1 MAATTAGAI
10 AWNVN
15 AADRAR
21 PSLAELGVEVLSTP
35 DGLEAIA
42 GSRFKPQSLPEADRL
57 LAKLPVLRALDL
69 SRTEVASVEPLKGL
83 TALRSLDLSSTQI
96 AIVDPLKSLSALRE
110 LNLNSTQVANL
121 EPLRSLTALRTL
133 DLSATKVTDLRPLQ
147 DLPNLTK
154 VNGVSDEELKK
165 LNAYRGAINL
175 PLVK

>member
-42 GSRFKPQSLPEADRL
+42 GSRFKPQSLPEADRP

-96 AIVDPLKSLSALRE
+96 VIVDPLKSLS
-110 LNLNSTQVANL
+110 
-121 EPLRSLTALRTL
+121 ALRTL
-133 DLSATKVTDLRPLQ
+133 DLSATKVTDLTPLQ

-154 VNGVSDEELKK
+154 VNGVSNEELKK